1 MVVSGVR
8 VNFKQEHNIH
18 LNRHCCSHNSGLTAV
33 VNECCLFITS
43 VLGIALTM
51 LMSSVQILQTCNVT
65 KNGDLKYMHRNGVQI
80 RPQPN
85 SDINDISSSQLT
97 HFKLCND

>member
-18 LNRHCCSHNSGLTAV
+18 LNRHCSSHNSGLTVV
-33 VNECCLFITS
+33 VNEFCLFITS

-51 LMSSVQILQTCNVT
+51 LMSSVQTLDLQCE
-65 KNGDLKYMHRNGVQI
+65 KNIDLKYLH
-80 RPQPN
+80 
-85 SDINDISSSQLT
+85 
-97 HFKLCND
+97 CN